1 MWFGRRV
8 TSAAVRPRLRRGH
21 TRVAR
26 SVLRAFNRQGAF
38 DNLSDTED
46 ALREILGASFQ
57 QVEVEAIGSIAVFV
71 ATRPRTASSGAPVLW
86 ERTGGMAQTAE

>member
-26 SVLRAFNRQGAF
+26 SVLRAFNRQGGF

-71 ATRPRTASSGAPVLW
+71 ATRPRTDSSEAPVLW
-86 ERTGGMAQTAE
+86 ERTGGMAQTDE